1 MLAEGR
7 VRFQATRFTDAFLIE
22 AERALDARGYF
33 MRTYCARAFAE
44 RGLETTFVQDSTSFS
59 KLRGTV
65 RGMHFQKAP
74 HEEVKVVRCLKGA
87 ILDVIIDVRPTSWTF
102 LQAQAFELS
111 ADNERQL
118 YIPKGFAHGFQT
130 LVDDVLV
137 GYMIS
142 AYYAPESAT
151 GLRYDDPACPI
162 KWPLTITEINDKD
175 RAWADFAV
183 DQRRSK

>member
-130 LVDDVLV
+130 L
-137 GYMIS
+137 
-142 AYYAPESAT
+142 
-151 GLRYDDPACPI
+151 
-162 KWPLTITEINDKD
+162 
-175 RAWADFAV
+175 
-183 DQRRSK
+183 